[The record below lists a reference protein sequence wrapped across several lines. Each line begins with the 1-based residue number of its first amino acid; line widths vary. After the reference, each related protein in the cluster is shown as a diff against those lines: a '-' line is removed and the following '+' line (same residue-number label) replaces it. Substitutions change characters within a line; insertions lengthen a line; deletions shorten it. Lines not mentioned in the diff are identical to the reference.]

1 MVSQQKKVKFVDLYK
16 INKPFKKKILKN
28 IAEIIDNS
36 DFINGKYVKK
46 FEKAFANINKIKYCQ
61 SCANGTDA
69 LYVSLK
75 ALNVSIGDEVILS
88 AHDWISSSEAVLAC
102 GAKPVFIDIKK
113 NSFLIDENKIEESI
127 THKTKAIII
136 VHIYGQVVDLSK
148 IINIVKKYN
157 IKIIEDCAQ
166 AHLANYKKKYVGT
179 IGDIGCFSFFPTKNL
194 GAFGDAG
201 AIITKDFKIY
211 KKIKMICNHG
221 GLKKNQHLIKGINSR
236 MDTIQASIL
245 LEKLKLLKKGNKIRR
260 TKAKFYINLFK
271 KIRNVTILEETNIDQ
286 DHVYHL
292 FVLLVKNRNEL
303 RQHLK
308 KSGIQNLV
316 HYPKPIPFIPVNK
329 SLNHKSHNFKNVNK
343 LKKQIIS
350 IPFHPNISYFEMKK
364 TASMIF
370 KFYQND

>member
-1 MVSQQKKVKFVDLYK
+1 
-16 INKPFKKKILKN
+16 
-28 IAEIIDNS
+28 
-36 DFINGKYVKK
+36 
-46 FEKAFANINKIKYCQ
+46 
-61 SCANGTDA
+61 
-69 LYVSLK
+69 
-75 ALNVSIGDEVILS
+75 
-88 AHDWISSSEAVLAC
+88 
-102 GAKPVFIDIKK
+102 
-113 NSFLIDENKIEESI
+113 
-127 THKTKAIII
+127 
-136 VHIYGQVVDLSK
+136 
-148 IINIVKKYN
+148 
-157 IKIIEDCAQ
+157 
-166 AHLANYKKKYVGT
+166 
-179 IGDIGCFSFFPTKNL
+179 
-194 GAFGDAG
+194 
-201 AIITKDFKIY
+201 
-211 KKIKMICNHG
+211 MICNHG

-271 KIRNVTILEETNIDQ
+271 KIKNVTILEETNIDQ

-308 KSGIQNLV
+308 KSGIENLV

-343 LKKQIIS
+343 LKEQMIS